1 MHHRTARRDYACV
14 CSVDF
19 LVRLDC
25 ERQVVQA
32 WRIEEELLLLERLPQ
47 ADRSRPGSR
56 EAEIVDRLATLS
68 LDDERRF
75 ETQRAED
82 RRVERERALDFST
95 YEIDVTEPDQHP
107 DADDSRA

>member
-1 MHHRTARRDYACV
+1 MCRVHVVARPHG
-14 CSVDF
+14 
-19 LVRLDC
+19 
-25 ERQVVQA
+25 EREVMEPGRVQL
-32 WRIEEELLLLERLPQ
+32 ELLLLERLPQ

>member
-1 MHHRTARRDYACV
+1 M
-14 CSVDF
+14 
-19 LVRLDC
+19 
-25 ERQVVQA
+25 
-32 WRIEEELLLLERLPQ
+32 
-47 ADRSRPGSR
+47 
-56 EAEIVDRLATLS
+56 DRLATLS

-82 RRVERERALDFST
+82 RRVERERALDVST